1 MKKLLLLVLLIVGV
15 SGCSMLSFIPSKWDY
30 NEASKI
36 TDIQQSSRTLNCTVD
51 TKKGIDDLYYD
62 VKWFETYA
70 LYKGSRDIVVVFA
83 ELANT
88 VTELKDRSDKGPV
101 SKLYCDIKKKIIVQ
115 QADITAKAVQGR
127 FL

>member
-1 MKKLLLLVLLIVGV
+1 MKKILLMALMVGI

-36 TDIQQSSRTLNCTVD
+36 TDIQQESRTLNCTVD
-51 TKKGIDDLYYD
+51 TKKDIDQLYYD

-70 LYKGSRDIVVVFA
+70 LYKGS
-83 ELANT
+83 
-88 VTELKDRSDKGPV
+88 TELKDRSDKGPV

>member
-1 MKKLLLLVLLIVGV
+1 MKKILLIGLMVGI
-15 SGCSMLSFIPSKWDY
+15 SGCAMLSFIPSKWDY

-36 TDIQQSSRTLNCTVD
+36 TDIQQESRTLNCTVD
-51 TKKGIDDLYYD
+51 TKKDIDQLYYD

-70 LYKGSRDIVVVFA
+70 LYKGSRDIVDVFE

>member
-1 MKKLLLLVLLIVGV
+1 MKKILLIGLMVGI

-36 TDIQQSSRTLNCTVD
+36 TDIQQESRTLNCTVD
-51 TKKGIDDLYYD
+51 TKKDIDQLYYD

-70 LYKGSRDIVVVFA
+70 LYKGSRDIVDVFE

>member
-1 MKKLLLLVLLIVGV
+1 
-15 SGCSMLSFIPSKWDY
+15 MLSFIPSKWDY

-36 TDIQQSSRTLNCTVD
+36 TDIQQESRTLNCTVD
-51 TKKGIDDLYYD
+51 TKKDIDQLYYD

-115 QADITAKAVQGR
+115 QTDITAKAVQGR